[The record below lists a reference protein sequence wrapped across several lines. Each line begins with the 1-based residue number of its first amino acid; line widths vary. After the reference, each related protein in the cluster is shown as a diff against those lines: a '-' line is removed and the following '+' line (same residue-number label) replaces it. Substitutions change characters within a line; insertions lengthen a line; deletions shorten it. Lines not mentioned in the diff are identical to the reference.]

1 MFERFRRIEIVL
13 ENISVIAVLRYSVIE
28 NLRDCSDFPTHEFI
42 VSLYNSKVY
51 KKTLK
56 KLITIKLR
64 IVSIFLRVKIIK
76 ILCIWERYGEGY

>member
-1 MFERFRRIEIVL
+1 MLEIFLFERFRRIGIVL
-13 ENISVIAVLRYSVIE
+13 ENISVVAVLRCSVME

-42 VSLYNSKVY
+42 VSLYNNKVY

-64 IVSIFLRVKIIK
+64 IGSIF
-76 ILCIWERYGEGY
+76 